1 MLKDELSNEGILT
14 LTMASP
20 PANSLLEEMLEA
32 QAAFLAL
39 LSFSGR
45 WAQLA

>member
-1 MLKDELSNEGILT
+1 MPKDELANEGIFAF
-14 LTMASP
+14 TMASP